1 MNQYRAR
8 LFLIVA
14 LLMAGTVAIIIRLF
28 TIQIMDNQ
36 RYATRSRD
44 QTQQRRILSAKR
56 GNIYD
61 RKGTLLASSMESA
74 ITVNPD
80 ISSTGN
86 SKPAAI
92 GRVYPFEKSVD
103 LFWLCR

>member
-14 LLMAGTVAIIIRLF
+14 LLMAGTAAIIIRLF

-44 QTQQRRILSAKR
+44 QTQQRRILSAK
-56 GNIYD
+56 G
-61 RKGTLLASSMESA
+61 A
-74 ITVNPD
+74 IFT
-80 ISSTGN
+80 T
-86 SKPAAI
+86 ARA
-92 GRVYPFEKSVD
+92 
-103 LFWLCR
+103 LFWLPAWKVP